1 MTYVLAEYP
10 DSTPQ
15 YWVASCDPKVP
26 SDALEG
32 ITQITPDTHLAP
44 KMIWSGTDAWKI
56 ILSINTAFKNT
67 GIWNC
72 HKLVSLINF
81 NGKSLCF
88 HNFRLKT

>member
-1 MTYVLAEYP
+1 MLFSSFTFLLKRFWIMTYVLAEYP

-44 KMIWSGTDAWKI
+44 KMIWSGTDA
-56 ILSINTAFKNT
+56 
-67 GIWNC
+67 
-72 HKLVSLINF
+72 
-81 NGKSLCF
+81 
-88 HNFRLKT
+88 